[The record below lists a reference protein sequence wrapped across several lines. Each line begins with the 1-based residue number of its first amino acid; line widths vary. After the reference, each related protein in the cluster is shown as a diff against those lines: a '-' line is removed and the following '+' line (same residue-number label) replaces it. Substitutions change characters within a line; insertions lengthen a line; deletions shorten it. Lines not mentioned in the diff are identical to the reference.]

1 MINDLIFNGK
11 VAKRDIEFKSV
22 LGRSGDVI
30 VDNQRFHNV
39 DMPPYEI
46 NTYDLRWM
54 NNKDKLERALIDW
67 LMTGDGSYK
76 VLEDKTKPGYFTYA
90 VCTEIGEI
98 STNHLDGYLATSI
111 NFNRQP
117 FWFSH
122 AGQKAIEWSGSTS
135 QHIVNP
141 EPYTALPIITIS
153 GSGYMILTVN
163 GVDYNCGSTDADS
176 YISSDYFPSLRTG
189 TNHIRVW
196 TNQGAT
202 IGACS
207 LIPRW
212 RRL

>member
-1 MINDLIFNGK
+1 
-11 VAKRDIEFKSV
+11 
-22 LGRSGDVI
+22 
-30 VDNQRFHNV
+30 
-39 DMPPYEI
+39 MPTYEI

-122 AGQKAIEWSGSTS
+122 AGQKAIEWSGNT
-135 QHIVNP
+135 QQDIVNP

-163 GVDYNCGSTDADS
+163 GVDYNIRLTEAIPTITLDCEKMHAYCGSTDADS